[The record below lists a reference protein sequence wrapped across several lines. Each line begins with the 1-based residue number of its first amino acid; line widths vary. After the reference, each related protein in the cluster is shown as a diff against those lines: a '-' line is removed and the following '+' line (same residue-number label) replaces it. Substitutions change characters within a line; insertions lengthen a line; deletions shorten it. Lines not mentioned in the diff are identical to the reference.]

1 MTQTTLNFFQN
12 FHCIAGDCKH
22 SCCIGWEIDIDEDT
36 LDDYRQIGG
45 AFGRRLSENIDLTD
59 TPRFKLTKDERCPF
73 LNQQNLC
80 DIILNLG
87 EESLCQICTDHPR
100 FRNFFSDRTETG
112 LGLCCEAAAKQVLGF
127 KEKAEEVVLEEE
139 NGGDPLSEWE
149 QTILSARQKLID
161 IAQDRSLPFSARL
174 QAISNYAGAKAAQK
188 RLSEWAAF
196 YKTLERL
203 SPDWDTELE
212 ALARMKA
219 PLKNPAEALPDTP
232 FEQLLVY
239 FLYRH
244 LPDAENTGDL
254 KRRAGFAALSCQI
267 LFALCLEKTKNG
279 EPFSVDTLAELARM
293 YSSEIEYS
301 QENIDSL
308 LDVL

>member
-1 MTQTTLNFFQN
+1 MTQTTLNIFQN

-36 LDDYRQIGG
+36 LEYYRQIGG
-45 AFGRRLSENIDLTD
+45 DFGWRLSTNIEWTD
-59 TPRFKLTKDERCPF
+59 TPHFKLTKDERCPF
-73 LNQQNLC
+73 LNRQNLC

-100 FRNFFSDRTETG
+100 FRNFFSDRTEIG
-112 LGLCCEAAAKQVLGF
+112 LGLCCEAAAKQVLSF

-139 NGGDPLSEWE
+139 DGGEPLSEWE
-149 QTILSARQKLID
+149 QTILSARQKLIAV
-161 IAQDRSLPFSARL
+161 AQDRSLPFSARL
-174 QAISNYAGAKAAQK
+174 QAISDYAGAKSAQK
-188 RLSEWAAF
+188 RLAQWAAF
-196 YKTLERL
+196 YKALERL
-203 SPDWDTELE
+203 SADWDKELE
-212 ALARMKA
+212 ILAQIKT
-219 PLKNPAEALPDTP
+219 PLQIPTEALPDTP
-232 FEQLLVY
+232 FEQLSVY

-244 LPDAENTGDL
+244 LPDAENEQDL
-254 KRRAGFAALSCQI
+254 KKRAGFAVLSCQI
-267 LFALCLEKTKNG
+267 LFALCSEKTANG
-279 EPFSVDTLAELARM
+279 KSFSVDMLAELARM

>member
-45 AFGRRLSENIDLTD
+45 AFGRRLSANIATD
-59 TPRFKLTKDERCPF
+59 GTPHFKLTKDERCPF

-87 EESLCQICTDHPR
+87 EESLCQICADHPR
-100 FRNFFSDRTETG
+100 FRSFFSDHTEIG
-112 LGLCCEAAAKQVLGF
+112 LGLCCEAAANQVLGF
-127 KEKAEEVVLEEE
+127 KEKAEEVVLVEED
-139 NGGDPLSEWE
+139 GGEPLSEWE
-149 QTILSARQKLID
+149 KTILSARQKLIAV
-161 IAQDRSLPFSARL
+161 AQDRSLSVSARL
-174 QAISNYAGAKAAQK
+174 QRIAEYAGAKVVQK
-188 RLSEWAAF
+188 SLSEWAAF
-196 YKTLERL
+196 YKSLERL
-203 SPDWDTELE
+203 SPDWDKELE
-212 ALARMKA
+212 ILSHIKA
-219 PLKNPAEALPDTP
+219 PFENPPEALPDTP

-244 LPDAENTGDL
+244 LPDAENEQDL
-254 KRRAGFAALSCQI
+254 KKRAGVAALSCQI
-267 LFALCLEKTKNG
+267 LFALCLEKTATGKS
-279 EPFSVDTLAELARM
+279 FSVDMLAELARM

>member
-45 AFGRRLSENIDLTD
+45 DFGRRLSANIDLTE
-59 TPRFKLTKDERCPF
+59 TPHFKLTKDERCPF

-100 FRNFFSDRTETG
+100 FRSFFSDRTETG
-112 LGLCCEAAAKQVLGF
+112 LGLCCEAAANQVLGF
-127 KEKAEEVVLEEE
+127 KEKAEEVVLVEED
-139 NGGDPLSEWE
+139 GGEPLSEWE
-149 QTILSARQKLID
+149 QTILSARQKLIAV
-161 IAQDRSLPFSARL
+161 AQDRSLSVSVRL
-174 QAISNYAGAKAAQK
+174 QAISDYAGAKAAQK
-188 RLSEWAAF
+188 SLSEWAAF

-203 SPDWDTELE
+203 SADWDKELE
-212 ALARMKA
+212 ILAQIKT
-219 PLKNPAEALPDTP
+219 LLQNPPEALPDTP

-244 LPDAENTGDL
+244 LPDAENEQDL
-254 KRRAGFAALSCQI
+254 KKRAGVAALSCQI
-267 LFALCLEKTKNG
+267 LRALCLEKTATGKS
-279 EPFSVDTLAELARM
+279 FSVDMLAELARM

>member
-1 MTQTTLNFFQN
+1 MTQTTLNVFQN

-36 LDDYRQIGG
+36 LECYRQIGG
-45 AFGRRLSENIDLTD
+45 DFGRRLAENIDLTE
-59 TPRFKLTKDERCPF
+59 TPHFKLTKDERCPF
-73 LNQQNLC
+73 LNEKNLC

-87 EESLCQICTDHPR
+87 EESLCKICTDHPR
-100 FRNFFSDRTETG
+100 FRNFFSDHTETG
-112 LGLCCEAAAKQVLGF
+112 FGLCCEAAAKQVLDF

-139 NGGDPLSEWE
+139 DGGEPLSAWE
-149 QTILSARQKLID
+149 QTILSARQKLIAV
-161 IAQDRSLPFSARL
+161 AQDRSLPFSARL
-174 QAISNYAGAKAAQK
+174 QAISDYAGAKANSKSLAQ
-188 RLSEWAAF
+188 WAAF

-203 SPDWDTELE
+203 SPDWDEELE
-212 ALARMKA
+212 ILSRMKT
-219 PLKNPAEALPDTP
+219 PLKNPTEALPDTP
-232 FEQLLVY
+232 FEQLLTY

-244 LPDAENTGDL
+244 LPDAEDAEDL
-254 KRRAGFAALSCQI
+254 KKRAGFAALSCQI
-267 LFALCLEKTKNG
+267 LFALCSEKTANG
-279 EPFSVDTLAELARM
+279 EPFSVDMLAELARM

>member
-45 AFGRRLSENIDLTD
+45 DFGRRLSANIDLTE
-59 TPRFKLTKDERCPF
+59 TPHFKLTKDERCPF

-100 FRNFFSDRTETG
+100 FRSFFSSRTETG

-139 NGGDPLSEWE
+139 DGGEPLSAWE
-149 QTILSARQKLID
+149 QTVLSARQKLID
-161 IAQDRSLPFSARL
+161 IAQNRSLPFSVRL
-174 QAISNYAGAKAAQK
+174 QAISDYAGAKAAQK
-188 RLSEWAAF
+188 SLSEWAAF

-203 SPDWDTELE
+203 SADWDKELE
-212 ALARMKA
+212 ILSHIKA
-219 PLKNPAEALPDTP
+219 PFENPPEALPDTP

-244 LPDAENTGDL
+244 LPDAENERDL
-254 KRRAGFAALSCQI
+254 KKRAGVAALSCQI
-267 LFALCLEKTKNG
+267 LRALCLEKTATG
-279 EPFSVDTLAELARM
+279 EPFSVDMLAELARM
-293 YSSEIEYS
+293 CSSEIEYS

>member
-45 AFGRRLSENIDLTD
+45 AFGRRLSANIEWTD
-59 TPRFKLTKDERCPF
+59 TPHFKLTKDEWCPF

-100 FRNFFSDRTETG
+100 FRSFFSDRTETG
-112 LGLCCEAAAKQVLGF
+112 LGLCCEAAANQVLGF
-127 KEKAEEVVLEEE
+127 KEKAEEVVLVEED
-139 NGGDPLSEWE
+139 GGEPLSEWE
-149 QTILSARQKLID
+149 QTILSARQKLIAV
-161 IAQDRSLPFSARL
+161 AQDRSLSVSARL
-174 QAISNYAGAKAAQK
+174 QRIAEYAGAKAAQK
-188 RLSEWAAF
+188 SLSGWAAF

-203 SPDWDTELE
+203 SADWDKELE
-212 ALARMKA
+212 ILSHIKA
-219 PLKNPAEALPDTP
+219 PFENPPEALPDTP

-244 LPDAENTGDL
+244 LPDAENEQDL
-254 KRRAGFAALSCQI
+254 KKRAGFAALSCQI
-267 LFALCLEKTKNG
+267 LRALCLEKTATGKS
-279 EPFSVDTLAELARM
+279 FSVDMLAELARM

-308 LDVL
+308 LDIL

>member
-1 MTQTTLNFFQN
+1 MTQTTLNVFQN

-22 SCCIGWEIDIDEDT
+22 SCCIGWEIDIDEDA
-36 LDDYRQIGG
+36 LDDYRQVGG
-45 AFGRRLSENIDLTD
+45 DFGRRLSTNIEWTD
-59 TPRFKLTKDERCPF
+59 TPHFKLTKDERCPF

-100 FRNFFSDRTETG
+100 FRNFFSDHTEIG
-112 LGLCCEAAAKQVLGF
+112 LGLCCEAAAKQVLSF
-127 KEKAEEVVLEEE
+127 KEKAEEVVLVEEDGSE
-139 NGGDPLSEWE
+139 PLSEWE
-149 QTILSARQKLID
+149 QTILSARQKLMD

-174 QAISNYAGAKAAQK
+174 QKISDYAGAKAAQK
-188 RLSEWAAF
+188 SLSDWAAF

-203 SPDWDTELE
+203 SPDWDEELE
-212 ALARMKA
+212 IL
-219 PLKNPAEALPDTP
+219 P

-244 LPDAENTGDL
+244 LPDAENEQDL
-254 KRRAGFAALSCQI
+254 KKRAGFAALSCQI
-267 LFALCLEKTKNG
+267 LFALCLEKTANG
-279 EPFSVDTLAELARM
+279 KPFSVNTLAELART

>member
-1 MTQTTLNFFQN
+1 MTQTTLNVFQN

-36 LDDYRQIGG
+36 LEYYRQIRGD
-45 AFGRRLSENIDLTD
+45 FGRRLSENIDLTE
-59 TPRFKLTKDERCPF
+59 TPHFKLTKDERCPF
-73 LNQQNLC
+73 LNEKNLC

-87 EESLCQICTDHPR
+87 EESLCQICADHPR
-100 FRNFFSDRTETG
+100 FRSFFSNHMEIG
-112 LGLCCEAAAKQVLGF
+112 LGLCCEAATKQVLNF
-127 KEKAEEVVLEEE
+127 KEKAEEVVLEEDTDNE
-139 NGGDPLSEWE
+139 PLSAWE

-161 IAQDRSLPFSARL
+161 IAQDRSLPFSERL
-174 QAISNYAGAKAAQK
+174 QAILDYANAKAAK
-188 RLSEWAAF
+188 KSLSGWAAF
-196 YKTLERL
+196 YKKLERL
-203 SPDWDTELE
+203 SADWDKELE
-212 ALARMKA
+212 MLAHIKT
-219 PLKNPAEALPDTP
+219 PLKNPTEALPDTP

-244 LPDAENTGDL
+244 LPNAENEQDL
-254 KRRAGFAALSCQI
+254 KKRTGFAALSCQI
-267 LFALCLEKTKNG
+267 LFALCVEKTKIG
-279 EPFSVDTLAELARM
+279 EPFSVDMLAELARM

>member
-45 AFGRRLSENIDLTD
+45 AFGRRLSANIEWTD
-59 TPRFKLTKDERCPF
+59 TPHFKLTKDERCPF

-100 FRNFFSDRTETG
+100 FRSFFSARTETG

-139 NGGDPLSEWE
+139 DGGEPLSEWE
-149 QTILSARQKLID
+149 KTILSARQKLID
-161 IAQDRSLPFSARL
+161 IAQNRSLPFSVRL
-174 QAISNYAGAKAAQK
+174 QAISDYAGAKAAQK
-188 RLSEWAAF
+188 SLSEWAAF

-203 SPDWDTELE
+203 SADWDKELE
-212 ALARMKA
+212 ILSHIKA
-219 PLKNPAEALPDTP
+219 PFENPPEALPDTP

-244 LPDAENTGDL
+244 LPDAENEQDL
-254 KRRAGFAALSCQI
+254 KKRAGVAALSCQI
-267 LFALCLEKTKNG
+267 LFALCLEKTATGKS
-279 EPFSVDTLAELARM
+279 FSVDMLAELARM

>member
-36 LDDYRQIGG
+36 LESYRKIGG
-45 AFGRRLSENIDLTD
+45 DFGRRLSENIATDD
-59 TPRFKLTKDERCPF
+59 TPHFKLTKDERCPF
-73 LNQQNLC
+73 LNEQNLC

-100 FRNFFSDRTETG
+100 FRNFFSDHTEIG

-139 NGGDPLSEWE
+139 NGGEPLSAWE
-149 QTILSARQKLID
+149 QTILSARQKLIAV
-161 IAQDRSLPFSARL
+161 AQDRSLPFSARV
-174 QAISNYAGAKAAQK
+174 QAISDYAGAKAAQK
-188 RLSEWAAF
+188 SLAEWAVF

-203 SPDWDTELE
+203 SPDWDEELE
-212 ALARMKA
+212 TLAHIKT
-219 PLKNPAEALPDTP
+219 PLKNPTEALPDTP

-244 LPDAENTGDL
+244 LPNAEDEQDL

-267 LFALCLEKTKNG
+267 LRALCSEKTATG

>member
-45 AFGRRLSENIDLTD
+45 DFGRRLSANIATD
-59 TPRFKLTKDERCPF
+59 GTPHFKLTKDERCPF
-73 LNQQNLC
+73 LNKQNLC

-100 FRNFFSDRTETG
+100 FRSFFSDHTEIG

-139 NGGDPLSEWE
+139 DGGEPLSEWE

-161 IAQDRSLPFSARL
+161 IARNRSLPFSVRL
-174 QAISNYAGAKAAQK
+174 QAISDYAGAKAAQK
-188 RLSEWAAF
+188 SLSEWAAF

-203 SPDWDTELE
+203 SADWDKELE
-212 ALARMKA
+212 ILAQIKT
-219 PLKNPAEALPDTP
+219 PLQNPPEALPDTP

-244 LPDAENTGDL
+244 LPDAENEQDL
-254 KRRAGFAALSCQI
+254 KKRAGVAALSCQI
-267 LFALCLEKTKNG
+267 LRALCLEKTATGKS
-279 EPFSVDTLAELARM
+279 FSVDMLAELARM

>member
-36 LDDYRQIGG
+36 LDYYRQIGG
-45 AFGRRLSENIDLTD
+45 DFGRRLSANIATD
-59 TPRFKLTKDERCPF
+59 GTPHFKLTKDERCPF

-100 FRNFFSDRTETG
+100 FRSFFSDRMETG

-139 NGGDPLSEWE
+139 DGGEPLSEWE
-149 QTILSARQKLID
+149 QTILSARQKLIAV
-161 IAQDRSLPFSARL
+161 AQDRSLSVSARL
-174 QAISNYAGAKAAQK
+174 QRIAEYAGAKVVQK
-188 RLSEWAAF
+188 SLSEWAAF
-196 YKTLERL
+196 YKALERL
-203 SPDWDTELE
+203 SPDWDKELE
-212 ALARMKA
+212 ILAQIKT
-219 PLKNPAEALPDTP
+219 PLQNPPEALPDTP

-244 LPDAENTGDL
+244 LPDAENEQDL
-254 KRRAGFAALSCQI
+254 KKRAGVAALSCQI
-267 LFALCLEKTKNG
+267 LFALCLEKTATGKS
-279 EPFSVDTLAELARM
+279 FSVDMLAELARM

>member
-45 AFGRRLSENIDLTD
+45 DFGRRLSANIATD
-59 TPRFKLTKDERCPF
+59 GTPHFKLTKDERCPF
-73 LNQQNLC
+73 LNKQNLC

-100 FRNFFSDRTETG
+100 FRNFFSSRTETG
-112 LGLCCEAAAKQVLGF
+112 LGLCCEAAANQVLGF
-127 KEKAEEVVLEEE
+127 KEKAEEVVLVEED
-139 NGGDPLSEWE
+139 GGEPLSAWE

-161 IAQDRSLPFSARL
+161 IAQNRSLPFSARL
-174 QAISNYAGAKAAQK
+174 QRIAEYAGAKAAQK
-188 RLSEWAAF
+188 SLSEWAAF

-203 SPDWDTELE
+203 SPDWDKELE
-212 ALARMKA
+212 ILSHIKA
-219 PLKNPAEALPDTP
+219 PFENPPEALPDTP

-244 LPDAENTGDL
+244 LPDAENEQDL
-254 KRRAGFAALSCQI
+254 KKRAGVAALSCQI
-267 LFALCLEKTKNG
+267 LRALCSEKTATG
-279 EPFSVDTLAELARM
+279 EPFSVDMLAELARM

-301 QENIDSL
+301 QENMDSL

>member
-36 LDDYRQIGG
+36 LALYRQIGG
-45 AFGRRLSENIDLTD
+45 DFGRRLSENIDLTD
-59 TPRFKLTKDERCPF
+59 TPHFKLTKDERCPF
-73 LNQQNLC
+73 LNEQNLC

-100 FRNFFSDRTETG
+100 FRSFFSDRTETG

-127 KEKAEEVVLEEE
+127 KMQAEEVVLDEYD
-139 NGGDPLSEWE
+139 GGEPLSAWE
-149 QTILSARQKLID
+149 QSILSTRKKLI
-161 IAQDRSLPFSARL
+161 AVSQNRSLPFSARL
-174 QAISNYAGAKAAQK
+174 QAISEYAGAKAADK
-188 RLSEWAAF
+188 SLAEWAAF

-203 SPDWDTELE
+203 SPDWDAELE
-212 ALARMKA
+212 ALAQIKA
-219 PLKNPAEALPDTP
+219 PFKNPTEALPDTP
-232 FEQLLVY
+232 FEQILVY

-244 LPDAENTGDL
+244 LPNAEDAGNL
-254 KRRAGFAALSCQI
+254 KKRAGFAVLSCHI
-267 LFALCLEKTKNG
+267 LRALCAEKLSKG
-279 EPFSVDTLAELARM
+279 EPFSLDLLAELALM

-301 QENIDSL
+301 EENMDAL
-308 LDVL
+308 LSVL

>member
-1 MTQTTLNFFQN
+1 MTQTTLNIFQN
-12 FHCIAGDCKH
+12 FYCIAGDCKH
-22 SCCIGWEIDIDEDT
+22 SCCIGWEIDIDEDS
-36 LDDYRQIGG
+36 LDDYRQVGG
-45 AFGRRLSENIDLTD
+45 DFGRRLSTNIEWTD
-59 TPRFKLTKDERCPF
+59 TPHFKLTKDERCPF

-100 FRNFFSDRTETG
+100 FRSFFSARTETG

-139 NGGDPLSEWE
+139 DGGEPLSEWE
-149 QTILSARQKLID
+149 KTILSARQKLIAV
-161 IAQDRSLPFSARL
+161 AQDRSLSVSARL
-174 QAISNYAGAKAAQK
+174 QRIAEYAGAKVVQK
-188 RLSEWAAF
+188 SLSEWAAF
-196 YKTLERL
+196 YKSLERL
-203 SPDWDTELE
+203 SPDWDKELE
-212 ALARMKA
+212 ILSHIKA
-219 PLKNPAEALPDTP
+219 PFENPPEALPDTP

-244 LPDAENTGDL
+244 LPDAENEQDL
-254 KRRAGFAALSCQI
+254 KKRAGVAALSCQI
-267 LFALCLEKTKNG
+267 LFALCSEKTATGKS
-279 EPFSVDTLAELARM
+279 FSVDLLAELARM

>member
-36 LDDYRQIGG
+36 LDYYRQTGG
-45 AFGRRLSENIDLTD
+45 DFGRRLSKNIDLTD
-59 TPRFKLTKDERCPF
+59 TPHFKLTKDERCPF
-73 LNQQNLC
+73 LNEQNLC

-100 FRNFFSDRTETG
+100 FRNFFSDHTETG

-127 KEKAEEVVLEEE
+127 KEKAEEVVLVEED
-139 NGGDPLSEWE
+139 GGETLSEWE
-149 QTILSARQKLID
+149 QAILSARQELID

-174 QAISNYAGAKAAQK
+174 QKISDYAGSKAAQK
-188 RLSEWAAF
+188 SLSEWAAF
-196 YKTLERL
+196 YKALERL
-203 SPDWDTELE
+203 SADWDKELE
-212 ALARMKA
+212 ALARIKL
-219 PLKNPAEALPDTP
+219 PLKNPTEALPDTP

-244 LPDAENTGDL
+244 LPDAENEQDL
-254 KRRAGFAALSCQI
+254 NKRAGFAALSCQI
-267 LFALCLEKTKNG
+267 LYALCKDKTETG
-279 EPFSVDTLAELARM
+279 EPFSVDMLAELARI

>member
-45 AFGRRLSENIDLTD
+45 AFGRRLSANIEWTD
-59 TPRFKLTKDERCPF
+59 TPHFKLTKDERCPF

-100 FRNFFSDRTETG
+100 FRNFFSSRTETG
-112 LGLCCEAAAKQVLGF
+112 LGLCCEAAANQVLGF
-127 KEKAEEVVLEEE
+127 KEKAEEVVLVEED
-139 NGGDPLSEWE
+139 GGEPLSEWE
-149 QTILSARQKLID
+149 KTILSARQKLID
-161 IAQDRSLPFSARL
+161 IAQNRSLPFSVRL
-174 QAISNYAGAKAAQK
+174 QAISDYTGAKAAQK
-188 RLSEWAAF
+188 SLSEWAAF

-203 SPDWDTELE
+203 SPDWDKELE
-212 ALARMKA
+212 ILLNIKT
-219 PLKNPAEALPDTP
+219 PLQIPTEALPDTP

-244 LPDAENTGDL
+244 LPDAENERDL
-254 KRRAGFAALSCQI
+254 KKRAGFAALSCQI
-267 LFALCLEKTKNG
+267 LRALCSEKTATG
-279 EPFSVDTLAELARM
+279 EPFSVDMLAELARM

-301 QENIDSL
+301 QENMDSL

>member
-45 AFGRRLSENIDLTD
+45 DFGRRLSANIDLTE
-59 TPRFKLTKDERCPF
+59 TPHFKLTKDERCPF

-100 FRNFFSDRTETG
+100 FRSFFSDRTETG
-112 LGLCCEAAAKQVLGF
+112 LGLCCEAAANQVLGF
-127 KEKAEEVVLEEE
+127 KEKAEEVVLVEED
-139 NGGDPLSEWE
+139 GGEPLSEWE
-149 QTILSARQKLID
+149 QTILSARQKLIAV
-161 IAQDRSLPFSARL
+161 AQDRSLSVSARL
-174 QAISNYAGAKAAQK
+174 QRIAEYAGAKVVQK
-188 RLSEWAAF
+188 SLSEWAAF

-203 SPDWDTELE
+203 SPDWDKELE
-212 ALARMKA
+212 ILSHIKA
-219 PLKNPAEALPDTP
+219 PFENPPEALPDTP

-244 LPDAENTGDL
+244 LPDAENEQDL
-254 KRRAGFAALSCQI
+254 KKRAGFAALSCQI
-267 LFALCLEKTKNG
+267 LRALCSEKAATG
-279 EPFSVDTLAELARM
+279 EPFSVDMLAELARM